1 MSLTLF
7 LILVAAA
14 IVWVVSRLR
23 WPLRPCTKCGG
34 KGTNAGSNRKRH
46 GRCNRCKGTRQVKRF
61 GATAVHRFLWSVAGD
76 AMQRRAHEKVENAK
90 QKAGYPE

>member
-7 LILVAAA
+7 LILVFAAA
-14 IVWVVSRLR
+14 VWVVSRLR

-34 KGTNAGSNRKRH
+34 KGTNAGSSRKRY
-46 GRCNRCKGTRQVKRF
+46 GRCPRCKGTRQVKRF
-61 GATAVHRFLWSVAGD
+61 GATAVHRFLWSIAGE
-76 AMQRRAHEKVENAK
+76 AMERRAQEKVDAAK